1 MEKKITKREVIN
13 AMLAEEVVVAN
24 EVYVNFLNHE
34 LELLDKKSSNRK
46 PSKAQEANVA
56 IKDNILAVLT
66 ESEAPISATEIAKA
80 VDITVQK
87 ASALLRQMIDAN
99 VVVKTIDKRKTFFS
113 VA

>member
-13 AMLAEEVVVAN
+13 AMLAEEAIVAN

-46 PSKAQEANVA
+46 PTKNQEANVTL
-56 IKDNILAVLT
+56 KENIVNVLA
-66 ESEAPISATEIAKA
+66 EAEAPMTATEIAKA
-80 VDITVQK
+80 VDVTVQK
-87 ASALLRQMIDAN
+87 VSSMLTQLKDDN
-99 VVVKTIDKRKTFFS
+99 KVVKTFDKRKAFFS

>member
-1 MEKKITKREVIN
+1 MEKKMTKREVVN
-13 AMLAEEVVVAN
+13 AMLAEEAIVAN

-46 PSKAQEANVA
+46 PTKNQEANA
-56 IKDNILAVLT
+56 SLKENIVNVI
-66 ESEAPISATEIAKA
+66 SEVNAPMSATDIAKA

-87 ASALLRQMIDAN
+87 ASALLKQMVDSG
-99 VVVKTIDKRKTFFS
+99 VVVKTVDKRKAFFS